1 MGIQGLLKNLHP
13 LLVPPPPPADPNNN
27 GASNRPPPPQR
38 HNPAV
43 KHNIRQFAG
52 KSLAIDASSW
62 LHKAAYTCAER
73 LVEATENGTRDF
85 TAEQSYTKYM
95 VKRCEELLSWARVDK
110 VYLVFDGIRVP
121 LKSGTNAEREAKRQA
136 NIAEARRLMSM
147 GRRSEASERYKAC
160 AKGNEEMARVVA
172 GAVERKWGKDATGT
186 NPNVRVKCVW
196 SPYEA
201 DAQLAKLCI
210 DGHAHAV
217 VTEDSD
223 VLVYSAVTRRPFPII
238 YKLDRNTG
246 SCDVV
251 TMDWLVNPRFL
262 AALNEGGGSSRR
274 RRRMQRERDLDYI
287 YNDSPLDEDEDGHI
301 GPSQGSEGSAA
312 QGERHPCE
320 EEYDDLGMAPVR
332 RALPLP
338 TASGGGGRAKR
349 RGSSGSEGA
358 AGNAIFSY
366 LRSFAVKEQSNPGD
380 GVRLFVQA
388 CVLSGCDYCPSR
400 LSKVGPVTSFR
411 LVKEASH
418 RDPAD
423 RFERVLKSLPN
434 GSKLVAEAPAG
445 SEDGENDGVNEN
457 GELDEF
463 LSQPDNDRDAKEKYE
478 ELLSKSEAV
487 FYYHLAKDLESGEIV
502 PLVAHNSSES
512 RADGGSG
519 VGERYRPCTDRFEKG
534 LEFVG
539 STTEALEKKLT
550 PLAPLTKQGQGQYRR
565 PAVHQQR
572 NTTGAWLST
581 KKPNVNASHRQ
592 VIAEPPKETSLQ
604 RYFKGHQKKT
614 SASVK
619 TASTT
624 PAMPQPPKEGYLL
637 KYLNEQQQSTTSERA
652 LANQSKATA
661 AKPAAKGSS
670 SSKPHASSVDDTP
683 ATAKP
688 DLFSAYAHAESTK
701 SEEPKKKASK
711 SGGRHDKAKA
721 KSPFFSPA
729 AKFDYTSNTP
739 KESDLKPNQ
748 KSGVDDSNAKSEASV
763 SKPPEPVAKCAV
775 ELFEGDEDDEGGE
788 REQQKEPAKSPAEG
802 GFDYSCI
809 VEESPPIY
817 EAEACPAGLLTKYI
831 HNTKTSGSDQ
841 PGPRRVSTSPPKKM
855 KSAQHS
861 PEDVIELGD
870 SDSDDD
876 GPVAS
881 EARVDENRPNLSQ
894 SSTARMKASANKRQL
909 KRPYPAATASGS
921 KKRKTS
927 SSALLAGF
935 ARQEKHSSSSST
947 GSGSRRKK
955 SKFFP
960 TTAKGPA
967 KPKGKRPKGTPS
979 LTSFLVPRSA
989 LDK

>member
-13 LLVPPPPPADPNNN
+13 LLVPPPPPADPDNN

-85 TAEQSYTKYM
+85 TAEQSYTRYM
-95 VKRCEELLSWARVDK
+95 VKRCEELLSWAKVDK

-262 AALNEGGGSSRR
+262 AALNGGGGSSRR

-287 YNDSPLDEDEDGHI
+287 YNDSPLEEDGD
-301 GPSQGSEGSAA
+301 GQSEPSEGSGGSAA
-312 QGERHPCE
+312 EGERHPCE
-320 EEYDDLGMAPVR
+320 VEYDDLGMAPVR

-358 AGNAIFSY
+358 ASNAIFSY

-418 RDPAD
+418 RDPAV

-434 GSKLVAEAPAG
+434 GSKLVAAAPAG
-445 SEDGENDGVNEN
+445 SEDGEDDGVNEN

-519 VGERYRPCTDRFEKG
+519 VGERYRPCTDRFETG

-539 STTEALEKKLT
+539 SATEASEKKLT

-581 KKPNVNASHRQ
+581 KKPTVNASNRQ
-592 VIAEPPKETSLQ
+592 VVALPPKETSLQ

-619 TASTT
+619 PASTT
-624 PAMPQPPKEGYLL
+624 PAIPQPPKEGYLL

-661 AKPAAKGSS
+661 AKPSH
-670 SSKPHASSVDDTP
+670 KPTAPSTVAD
-683 ATAKP
+683 ATRT
-688 DLFSAYAHAESTK
+688 DLFAAYAHAESTK
-701 SEEPKKKASK
+701 SEEPKQKTSK
-711 SGGRHDKAKA
+711 SGGGDNKAKS

-739 KESDLKPNQ
+739 KESDLKPDQ

-763 SKPPEPVAKCAV
+763 SKPSESAAKCAV
-775 ELFEGDEDDEGGE
+775 ELFEGDDQDEDDKGGE
-788 REQQKEPAKSPAEG
+788 REQQKEPAKSPAES

-809 VEESPPIY
+809 VEKSPPIY
-817 EAEACPAGLLTKYI
+817 EAEASPAGLLTKYI
-831 HNTKTSGSDQ
+831 HDTNAPGSARE
-841 PGPRRVSTSPPKKM
+841 GPRRVSTSPPEKM
-855 KSAQHS
+855 KKSAHRS
-861 PEDVIELGD
+861 PEDVIELD
-870 SDSDDD
+870 DPDSDDD
-876 GPVAS
+876 APVAS
-881 EARVDENRPNLSQ
+881 EARVDENRPNLSH
-894 SSTARMKASANKRQL
+894 SSTARMKASANTRQL